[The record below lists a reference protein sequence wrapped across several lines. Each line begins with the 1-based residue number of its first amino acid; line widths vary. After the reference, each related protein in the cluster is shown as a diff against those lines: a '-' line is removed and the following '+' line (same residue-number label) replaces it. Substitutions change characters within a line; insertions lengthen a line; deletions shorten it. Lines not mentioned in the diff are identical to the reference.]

1 VRDVGT
7 SSVLELVGTVK
18 LPDGM
23 MYPLEEGPAGLDA
36 VAELLAGMVYPL
48 EDGPRGKVTV
58 MTAGTVPVMELGSV
72 AEPPDG
78 TIYPLDNEP
87 VEVAPGDV
95 GTASVLLLDGA
106 VGPEG
111 TEPGVEGASGLPE
124 LGPDEGVLRKVET
137 ASVLLAGEVVELPVP
152 VEPGYDMDE
161 TIELPGFM
169 GAEFVYDEANELS
182 GGARYP
188 LEDPMELGPADEA
201 G

>member
-7 SSVLELVGTVK
+7 SSVLELVGAVK
-18 LPDGM
+18 LLDGM

-36 VAELLAGMVYPL
+36 VAELLADMVYPL

-58 MTAGTVPVMELGSV
+58 MTAGTVPVTEFGSV
-72 AEPPDG
+72 AKLPDG

-87 VEVAPGDV
+87 VEMTPGDV

-111 TEPGVEGASGLPE
+111 TGTGVEGAPGLPE
-124 LGPDEGVLRKVET
+124 LAPDEGVLGEVGT
-137 ASVLLAGEVVELPVP
+137 ASVLLAGEVAELPVT

-169 GAEFVYDEANELS
+169 GAEFVYDETNKLP

-188 LEDPMELGPADEA
+188 LEEPMELGPADEA